1 MSEPPPLLTVLGQGL
16 LANAVRTRLLG
27 PEPPEPAPTERQARP
42 VPARSGPVVVVSD
55 SWLEDP
61 LGRARY
67 GGSGDD
73 APVLPVSAEL
83 GHVVIGP
90 LTFPEEPGCWTC
102 AESRRERNREDREE
116 FNAVFTRHRKALT
129 TRPSS
134 WLTTFACDTVA
145 TLVEADLRAAAAG
158 EGPRTRSALV
168 FVSLADLSVR
178 THRFLPDPLCPE
190 CGVLP
195 DDTAECAEVTL
206 TPRPKPHA
214 GAFRL
219 RAAEREHEAVTAA
232 FVDSETG
239 LVPRVRTADE
249 GGLPVAVAPLAIRGT
264 TATES
269 GWGRSHDYRSS
280 EATAVLEAVE
290 RWGGLQPGGKRTTV
304 RAAYRDLRGSAIDPR
319 SLGLHTGHQNG
330 FPFTPFH
337 DGLELR
343 WVWAHSFGRGRP
355 VLVPETYAYYG
366 AHLMHTDEPMPVYE
380 VSNGCALG
388 ANWEE
393 AVLHGLL
400 EVAERDAFLLA
411 WYARRPLPRIASDSA
426 RDRRVPLLRAHLEE
440 ETDREIT
447 LLETTVEQRIPCV
460 WALARN
466 RHGDPGRAAVVCAGG
481 AHLDP
486 ERAVLNALRE
496 LGPILSSLDRAL
508 GSRRE
513 HVSRLAADPDEVR
526 TMGDHSLLY
535 ADPSVSGRLDFL
547 RTSTRERSLPEMRE
561 ASVKVSPADLTD
573 DLRAAVQRYLD
584 TGLDVLVVDQTTS
597 EHRAADLSCVK
608 VIVPGTLPM
617 TFGHRRRR
625 VHGLPRLY
633 SIPRLLGDPDPPST
647 EADLNP
653 YPHPFP

>member
-1 MSEPPPLLTVLGQGL
+1 MPEPSPPPTVLGQGL
-16 LANAVRTRLLG
+16 LADAVRMRLVR
-27 PEPPEPAPTERQARP
+27 PDPAPTERQARP
-42 VPARSGPVVVVSD
+42 APARSGPVVVASD
-55 SWLEDP
+55 SWLADP
-61 LGRARY
+61 LVRARY
-67 GGSGDD
+67 GSAGPD
-73 APVLPVSAEL
+73 APVLPVSVEL

-90 LTFPEEPGCWTC
+90 FTTPDEPGCWTC

-116 FNAVFTRHRKALT
+116 FTAVFTRHRSALR

-145 TLVEADLRAAAAG
+145 TLVEADLRALTAG
-158 EGPRTRSALV
+158 EVPRTRSALV
-168 FVSLADLSVR
+168 LVSLADLSVR
-178 THRFLPDPLCPE
+178 THRFLPDPLCPG
-190 CGVLP
+190 CGALP
-195 DDTAECAEVTL
+195 DDTAERAAVTL
-206 TPRPKPHA
+206 SPRPKPHA
-214 GAFRL
+214 HAFRL
-219 RAAEREHEAVTAA
+219 RAAAREHEAMTAA
-232 FVDSETG
+232 FVDSEAG
-239 LVPRVRTADE
+239 LVPNVRIADE
-249 GGLPVAVAPLAIRGT
+249 GGLPVAEAPLAIRGT

-269 GWGRSHDYRSS
+269 GWGRGHDYRSS

-304 RAAYRDLRGSAIDPR
+304 RAAYRDLRDSAVDPR
-319 SLGLHTGHQNG
+319 LFGLHPEGGHTDG

-343 WVWAHSFGRGRP
+343 WVWAHSFGCGRP

-366 AHLMHTDEPMPVYE
+366 VHLMHTDEPRLAYE
-380 VSNGCALG
+380 ISNGCALG
-388 ANWEE
+388 ASWEE

-411 WYARRPLPRIASDSA
+411 WYARRQLPRIALDSA
-426 RDRRVPLLRAHLEE
+426 RDRRVPLLHAHLEQ

-447 LLETTVEQRIPCV
+447 VLEATVEQRIPCV
-460 WALARN
+460 WALARDQH
-466 RHGDPGRAAVVCAGG
+466 RDPARAAAVCAGG

-496 LGPILSSLDRAL
+496 LGPILSSVDRAL
-508 GSRRE
+508 GQRRE
-513 HVSRLAADPDEVR
+513 HVARLAADPDEVR

-535 ADPSVSGRLDFL
+535 ADPSVSNRLAFL
-547 RTSTRERSLPEMRE
+547 RTSTCERSLSEMRQG
-561 ASVKVSPADLTD
+561 SVQVSPTDLTD
-573 DLRAAVQRYLD
+573 DVRAAVQRYLD

-617 TFGHRRRR
+617 TFGHRMRRT
-625 VHGLPRLY
+625 HGLPRLY
-633 SIPRLLGDPDPPST
+633 SVPRLLGDPDPPSG

-653 YPHPFP
+653 HPHPFP

>member
-1 MSEPPPLLTVLGQGL
+1 MPDSSPSLTVLGQGL
-16 LANAVRTRLLG
+16 LADAVRTRLTR
-27 PEPPEPAPTERQARP
+27 PEPVPTERQARSA
-42 VPARSGPVVVVSD
+42 PARSTPVAVVSD

-61 LGRARY
+61 LVRARY
-67 GGSGDD
+67 GGAGPH
-73 APVLPVSAEL
+73 APVLPISAEL

-90 LTFPEEPGCWTC
+90 FTTPEEPGCWTC
-102 AESRRERNREDREE
+102 AELRRERNREDREG
-116 FNAVFTRHRKALT
+116 FSAVFTRHRSAIT
-129 TRPSS
+129 TRPSP

-178 THRFLPDPLCPE
+178 THRFLPDPLCPV

-195 DDTAECAEVTL
+195 DDTAERADVTL
-206 TPRPKPHA
+206 TPRPKPHP

-219 RAAEREHEAVTAA
+219 RAAAREHGAMTAA
-232 FVDSETG
+232 FVDSEAG
-239 LVPRVRTADE
+239 LVPHVRSADE

-280 EATAVLEAVE
+280 ETTAVLEAVE

-304 RAAYRDLRGSAIDPR
+304 RAAYRDLLDSAVDPR
-319 SLGLHTGHQNG
+319 TFGLHPEGGHPAG
-330 FPFTPFH
+330 SPFTPFH

-343 WVWAHSFGRGRP
+343 WVWAHSFGRAGP

-366 AHLMHTDEPMPVYE
+366 AHLMHTDEPLLAYE
-380 VSNGCALG
+380 ISNGCALG
-388 ANWEE
+388 TSWEE

-411 WYARRPLPRIASDSA
+411 WYARRPLPRIALDSA

-440 ETDREIT
+440 ETDRGIT

-460 WALARN
+460 WALAQDR
-466 RHGDPGRAAVVCAGG
+466 RKEPDRAAAVCAGG

-486 ERAVLNALRE
+486 ERAALNALRE
-496 LGPILSSLDRAL
+496 LGPIMSSVDRAL
-508 GSRRE
+508 GQRRE
-513 HVSRLAADPDEVR
+513 HVSRLSADPDEVR
-526 TMGDHSLLY
+526 SMGDHSLLY

-547 RTSTRERSLPEMRE
+547 RTSTRERSLPEMRA
-561 ASVKVSPADLTD
+561 ASAEVSPTDLTS

-584 TGLDVLVVDQTTS
+584 TGMDVLVVDQTTS

-617 TFGHRRRR
+617 TFGHRMRRT
-625 VHGLPRLY
+625 HGLPRLY
-633 SIPRLLGDPDPPST
+633 SVPRLLGDPGPPSGET
-647 EADLNP
+647 DLNP
-653 YPHPFP
+653 HPHPFP